1 MTKGSKRELEKN
13 RIPKT
18 YRTFRI
24 MWATA
29 TAIQPTTPKDSSEEF
44 FFRRG
49 SDPHGVGLN
58 PAGESRAGMKKPL
71 ECAGNRKTVEVGRTG
86 FVGMRVRRTPPRNCL
101 LQRFGMRRAKKPLD
115 TAPALCFALLP
126 SYNCPPA
133 VPAVCSVAMRKD
145 ALLILSRHVSLYFTA
160 ALRSVLGRGF
170 VLFRS
175 GGKTSIQ
182 YATPAVLKEKEC
194 I

>member
-1 MTKGSKRELEKN
+1 MTFL
-13 RIPKT
+13 IL
-18 YRTFRI
+18 
-24 MWATA
+24 ATA
-29 TAIQPTTPKDSSEEF
+29 TPAPLTPNQPPKDSSEEF

-49 SDPHGVGLN
+49 SDPRGVRLN
-58 PAGESRAGMKKPL
+58 SAGESRAGTKKRL

-86 FVGMRVRRTPPRNCL
+86 FVGMRVHRTPPRNCL
-101 LQRFGMRRAKKPLD
+101 LQRFGMRRTKKPLD

-133 VPAVCSVAMRKD
+133 VPAGCGIAMRKD
-145 ALLILSRHVSLYFTA
+145 ALCSLSIHGSLSFTA
-160 ALRSVLGRGF
+160 PLRSVFGRVF

-175 GGKTSIQ
+175 GGKTRIHC
-182 YATPAVLKEKEC
+182 ATPAVLKEKEC